1 MNTAVP
7 STGEPRGSKGIP
19 VDLEHYSRRRL
30 LECFRHRALP
40 VLAISTAIDI
50 TGFATA
56 AEAQELRFFTTL
68 CCLISKTINSIP
80 NFRHRIVAD
89 VLVEFATVSPSITVT
104 LDDGNFS
111 FADSVYTGH
120 FLDDYAGLRLAIE
133 AAKVNPNQDF
143 RVGEG
148 VDSLFFLT
156 HLPWL
161 SFTGIQHPY
170 IPEYASI
177 PAITTGRSFL
187 QDGKEMLPIAVQAN
201 HALVDGVHVARFC
214 EVLTHHCR
222 QFGRTLESE
231 R

>member
-1 MNTAVP
+1 M
-7 STGEPRGSKGIP
+7 P

-30 LECFRHRALP
+30 FECFRHRAPPALS
-40 VLAISTAIDI
+40 ISTAIDI
-50 TGFATA
+50 TGFAA
-56 AEAQELRFFTTL
+56 AVEAQELRFFTTL

-143 RVGEG
+143 RVGKG
-148 VDSLFFLT
+148 VDGLFFLT

-177 PAITTGRSFL
+177 PAITTGRSFP

-201 HALVDGVHVARFC
+201 HALVDGVHVARFL